1 MIMRCGR
8 QGWSPRRP
16 NLICH
21 NPSVTAIVSRV
32 RVLLAHQGM
41 SLPNALAPADA
52 RLPVWVKV
60 RRTLIEHMSAGR
72 HCSARMAR
80 QKSANNRHHAI
91 HSITSSAA
99 TSNVCGIIRPSA
111 FAVLRLIARLNFVAC
126 WTGSSAGRAPFRI
139 RPT

>member
-41 SLPNALAPADA
+41 SLPDALAPADV
-52 RLPVWVKV
+52 RLPVWVKSGKAPKADIV
-60 RRTLIEHMSAGR
+60 D
-72 HCSARMAR
+72 
-80 QKSANNRHHAI
+80 
-91 HSITSSAA
+91 
-99 TSNVCGIIRPSA
+99 A
-111 FAVLRLIARLNFVAC
+111 FCHFRFV
-126 WTGSSAGRAPFRI
+126 P
-139 RPT
+139 

>member
-41 SLPNALAPADA
+41 SLPDALAQRMYDF
-52 RLPVWVKV
+52 RCGSKCEELSLSICRPVY
-60 RRTLIEHMSAGR
+60 
-72 HCSARMAR
+72 
-80 QKSANNRHHAI
+80 
-91 HSITSSAA
+91 
-99 TSNVCGIIRPSA
+99 P
-111 FAVLRLIARLNFVAC
+111 
-126 WTGSSAGRAPFRI
+126 
-139 RPT
+139 

>member
-41 SLPNALAPADA
+41 SLPDALAPADV
-52 RLPVWVKV
+52 RLPVWVKM
-60 RRTLIEHMSAGR
+60 RRTLIEHMSAGLPLKADIAQR
-72 HCSARMAR
+72 GWHGRKVPQAAVSRCSNLPGQTTELFDHLVGAREQYR
-80 QKSANNRHHAI
+80 WH
-91 HSITSSAA
+91 
-99 TSNVCGIIRPSA
+99 P
-111 FAVLRLIARLNFVAC
+111 
-126 WTGSSAGRAPFRI
+126 
-139 RPT
+139 

>member
-41 SLPNALAPADA
+41 SLPDALAPADV
-52 RLPVWVKV
+52 RLPVWVKM
-60 RRTLIEHMSAGR
+60 RRTLIEHMSAGLPLKADIAQR
-72 HCSARMAR
+72 GWHGRKVPKGDIPPARASADTRL
-80 QKSANNRHHAI
+80 
-91 HSITSSAA
+91 
-99 TSNVCGIIRPSA
+99 CIRK
-111 FAVLRLIARLNFVAC
+111 
-126 WTGSSAGRAPFRI
+126 AGLTHRCVTRSPRSPRAPFDKR
-139 RPT
+139 RCGSLVY

>member
-41 SLPNALAPADA
+41 SLPDALAPADV
-52 RLPVWVKV
+52 RLPVWVKM
-60 RRTLIEHMSAGR
+60 RITLSEHMSAGLPLKADNAQR
-72 HCSARMAR
+72 GWHGRKVPKPAVS
-80 QKSANNRHHAI
+80 NRSKEQ
-91 HSITSSAA
+91 SIRSPRRRGRAGSAA
-99 TSNVCGIIRPSA
+99 PLDPSS
-111 FAVLRLIARLNFVAC
+111 LP
-126 WTGSSAGRAPFRI
+126 SSY
-139 RPT
+139 

>member
-41 SLPNALAPADA
+41 SLPDALAPADV
-52 RLPVWVKV
+52 RLPAGVMPVARRNARVK
-60 RRTLIEHMSAGR
+60 LDCEENW
-72 HCSARMAR
+72 
-80 QKSANNRHHAI
+80 QLKAI
-91 HSITSSAA
+91 SESDDSVA
-99 TSNVCGIIRPSA
+99 IIA
-111 FAVLRLIARLNFVAC
+111 
-126 WTGSSAGRAPFRI
+126 
-139 RPT
+139 

>member
-41 SLPNALAPADA
+41 SLPDALAPADV
-52 RLPVWVKV
+52 RLPVWVKM
-60 RRTLIEHMSAGR
+60 RRTLIEHMSAGLPLKADIAQR
-72 HCSARMAR
+72 GWHGR
-80 QKSANNRHHAI
+80 KVP
-91 HSITSSAA
+91 ITDITPFIRSPRRRPPA
-99 TSNVCGIIRPSA
+99 TSAGLLGPA
-111 FAVLRLIARLNFVAC
+111 PLRF
-126 WTGSSAGRAPFRI
+126 
-139 RPT
+139 